1 MKKFSFDRRIL
12 FAAASLIM
20 MLLLVFSAR
29 QALMAEDPY
38 KPEDTA
44 SSLDSGR
51 SQVYVSGD
59 GYQLN
64 ENTKKEHKE
73 SEEQRS
79 RILEEQRASH
89 QQTAAQKRISDT
101 RGSTPV
107 KEPAKPAAR
116 PSKPSRP
123 AEKPQE
129 PVRRPAVKPL
139 PPAKPSDPADN
150 DPDDDDEENYY
161 KKPKKE
167 RDVLPT
173 IKTSLKDGMTT
184 KGETISFWVTATDYK
199 KQNIPVFSNGS
210 GKFTVWLNG
219 AKLTSTGESGN
230 KTSFKPTVK
239 NGKNTVK
246 ITAEDR
252 RGNKRTITRR
262 IRCEVEKE
270 LEPVGTVQVSISAPS
285 LGIGTIASG
294 IKVSIMEEESV
305 AEALKKA
312 FKSAGI
318 SATMTNSYLKGLRK
332 SGIASKA
339 RITDELR
346 EKAEENR
353 VTLYDEDKWPKDWK
367 DRLFEKDFA
376 NTSGW
381 IYRVNGE
388 MPNVGIGA
396 YTVNDGDEVDLVFI
410 LFDGE

>member
-38 KPEDTA
+38 RPEDTV
-44 SSLDSGR
+44 STMDNGR
-51 SQVYVSGD
+51 SQVYVSGEA
-59 GYQLN
+59 YELN

-89 QQTAAQKRISDT
+89 QQTAAQKRIADT
-101 RGSTPV
+101 EGSTPV
-107 KEPAKPAAR
+107 KDPEGPAAKP
-116 PSKPSRP
+116 SEPSRP
-123 AEKPQE
+123 SDTPEQPARK
-129 PVRRPAVKPL
+129 PAVKPL
-139 PPAKPSDPADN
+139 PPAQPSDPADN
-150 DPDDDDEENYY
+150 DPDDEDEENYY

-173 IKTSLKDGMTT
+173 IKTSLRDGMTT

-230 KTSFKPTVK
+230 KTNFKPTVK

-262 IRCEVEKE
+262 IRCDVETAP
-270 LEPVGTVQVSISAPS
+270 EPVGTVTVSISAPS

-294 IKVSIMEEESV
+294 IKVSIMEEES
-305 AEALKKA
+305 AADALKKA
-312 FKSAGI
+312 FKSAGM
-318 SATMTNSYLKGLRK
+318 SASMTNSYLKGIK
-332 SGIASKA
+332 KAGIASKA

-346 EKAEENR
+346 EKAEEHR
-353 VTLYDEDKWPKDWK
+353 VTLYEEDKWPKDWK
-367 DRLFEKDFA
+367 DRLYEKDFA
-376 NTSGW
+376 STSGW

-396 YTVNDGDEVDLVFI
+396 YTVNDGDEIDLVFV